1 MLQTETIKPGTLSV
15 LKSLMEIDE
24 LRQFSLVGGTAL
36 SLKYGHRLSIDL
48 DLFSVE
54 NFEREPIIK
63 SLENKFGD
71 GFEYR
76 GNFAKWGIFC
86 QIEKVKVDI
95 VHYPHAIIQPI
106 ETDSGIRLY
115 HDKDLIAMKIQA
127 ILGRGVK
134 KDFWDIHELLKHFS
148 IDQMLALHQSRY
160 EYNHDRNLILENMTN
175 FGFADEDLEP
185 ICLRGKYWAFIKED
199 ITEAARDYLNQ

>member
-1 MLQTETIKPGTLSV
+1 MLQTQTIEPRTLSV
-15 LKSLMEIDE
+15 LNKLMELVE
-24 LRQFSLVGGTAL
+24 LNQFNLVGGTAL

-63 SLENKFGD
+63 SLEKTFGD
-71 GFEYR
+71 GFVYR

-86 QIEKVKVDI
+86 QIEKIKVDI
-95 VHYPHAIIQPI
+95 VHYPHAIIQSI
-106 ETDSGIRLY
+106 ETYSGIRLY

-134 KDFWDIHELLKHFS
+134 KDFWDIAELMDHYSLEEMMACHKTKFPN
-148 IDQMLALHQSRY
+148 QMLGISIPYALTY
-160 EYNHDRNLILENMTN
+160 
-175 FGFADEDLEP
+175 FADADESDDPETIKP
-185 ICLRGKYWAFIKED
+185 ITWKQVKAKIQKKV
-199 ITEAARDYLNQ
+199 RDYLR